1 MEPLNKELVDQSA
14 QENIDRIL
22 EIIKEKCEKTPSGKI
37 RGYLLLGD
45 TQDVLSREEVRKIQ
59 VRRKDEEIPARFG
72 SSVCGESNSE
82 KCVLVG
88 IMLSYIIHYKLM
100 DELIKYPFKKLR
112 LTYADMQE
120 YLYDETKFWKYKKTG
135 YVIPFLKVNIEW

>member
-1 MEPLNKELVDQSA
+1 MGSLNKELVDQST

-22 EIIKEKCEKTPSGKI
+22 EIIKEKYEKTPSGKMQ
-37 RGYLLLGD
+37 GYLLLGD
-45 TQDVLSREEVRKIQ
+45 AQDILSREEVRKIQ
-59 VRRKDEEIPARFG
+59 VRRKDEEPPARFG

-100 DELIKYPFKKLR
+100 NELTKYPFKKLQ
-112 LTYADMQE
+112 LTFADMHE

-135 YVIPFLKVNIEW
+135 YEIPFLKLNIEW